1 MFTSQPRLWSQFK
14 VVVISYMH
22 ASMVQI
28 VRRMIGLELFP
39 RQKGSHWWECTVFSV
54 HGNLKVEFNS
64 WSEDTD

>member
-1 MFTSQPRLWSQFK
+1 
-14 VVVISYMH
+14 MH

-64 WSEDTD
+64 WSEDTDQELFLAVLKVSQL

>member
-1 MFTSQPRLWSQFK
+1 
-14 VVVISYMH
+14 MH

-54 HGNLKVEFNS
+54 HGNLKVEFSS